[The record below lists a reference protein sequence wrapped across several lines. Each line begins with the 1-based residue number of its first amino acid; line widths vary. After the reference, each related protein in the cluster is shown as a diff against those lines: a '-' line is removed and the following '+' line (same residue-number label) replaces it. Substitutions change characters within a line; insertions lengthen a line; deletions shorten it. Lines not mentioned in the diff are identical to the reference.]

1 MFNILLMTDI
11 TLDYEE
17 KFGNFQ
23 IKNIQIIASNN
34 LAAKIIMANT
44 KSCLNDNG
52 RAIIRGIIL
61 GTFDDLN
68 KMKTKT

>member
-1 MFNILLMTDI
+1 MKK
-11 TLDYEE
+11 

-34 LAAKIIMANT
+34 LADEIIMANT

>member
-11 TLDYEE
+11 TQDYEE
-17 KFGNFQ
+17 KFGNFH

-34 LAAKIIMANT
+34 LADIIIRANT
-44 KSCLNDNG
+44 KSCLMTMG
-52 RAIIRGIIL
+52 GIIL

-68 KMKTKT
+68 KIITKT

>member
-11 TLDYEE
+11 TQDYEE
-17 KFGNFQ
+17 KFGNFH

-34 LAAKIIMANT
+34 LADIIIRANT
-44 KSCLNDNG
+44 KSCLMTMG
-52 RAIIRGIIL
+52 GIIL

-68 KMKTKT
+68 KMITKT